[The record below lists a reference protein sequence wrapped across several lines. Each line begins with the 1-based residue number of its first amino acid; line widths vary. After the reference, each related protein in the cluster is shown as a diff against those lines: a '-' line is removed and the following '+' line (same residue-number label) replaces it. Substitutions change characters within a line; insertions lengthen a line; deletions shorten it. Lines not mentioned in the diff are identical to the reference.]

1 MNATLV
7 MQFFELLYNFSNHRK
22 SLIKSALGGF
32 MDSMMNSTV
41 KKDQINTL
49 AFFFFFFSPEKI
61 NPASLRKWKESFP
74 Y

>member
-22 SLIKSALGGF
+22 SLIKSALRGF

-49 AFFFFFFSPEKI
+49 AFFFFSPEKI

>member
-49 AFFFFFFSPEKI
+49 AFFF
-61 NPASLRKWKESFP
+61 
-74 Y
+74 